1 MNNIEED
8 IKILEE
14 FIEGLKQYDLKTGK
28 DIEPVEF
35 GEGQRY
41 VYKNVYMAIFNVLS
55 EREQDKARI
64 KELEVLEDDLKDKR
78 VVYIDTP
85 EFAEDYIPV
94 QKIKDKIEE
103 IEKEYNEIISE
114 YGNIDTD
121 VIINV
126 PDKNVRKY
134 LDELVI
140 KILVLQELL
149 EEK

>member
-64 KELEVLEDDLKDKR
+64 KELEEKYYYEKNRAIVELDT
-78 VVYIDTP
+78 VYIKARYD
-85 EFAEDYIPV
+85 EKDIWISL
-94 QKIKDKIEE
+94 IKDKIEE
-103 IEKEYNEIISE
+103 LKKEYKVALEENS
-114 YGNIDTD
+114 T
-121 VIINV
+121 
-126 PDKNVRKY
+126 KSF
-134 LDELVI
+134 
-140 KILVLQELL
+140 ILKCQIEVVQELL